1 MLTSTALLV
10 HYDPTK
16 PLVISCDASH
26 YGVGALLSQVCSGE
40 EKPVAY
46 ASMTLTK
53 AERNYSQPEK
63 GLALLFGVKKFH
75 VYLFVSMFTCLAGTL
90 LFALTTSLCRAY
102 SMNPSLFLAWHLR
115 VYGDEHSHLLHMNTQ
130 SSTAWYQHCCWPS
143 QQQC

>member
-26 YGVGALLSQVCSGE
+26 YGVGAVLSQVCSGE

-53 AERNYSQPEK
+53 AERNYSQPKK

-75 VYLFVSMFTCLAGTL
+75 VYLFVRNFTLSTDHKPLQSL
-90 LFALTTSLCRAY
+90 LNESKPIPCMASVRI
-102 SMNPSLFLAWHLR
+102 WR
-115 VYGDEHSHLLHMNTQ
+115 
-130 SSTAWYQHCCWPS
+130 
-143 QQQC
+143 